1 MNILHFTEFT
11 LLRKNF
17 RTRSVLTLNTHVLHV
32 FSQIELKSVLRN
44 INAFLSNMLSCVNEI
59 QNFMFEMINDEWEQF
74 KSETHRA
81 TCVKTITDAHM
92 SFLES
97 ITKCMEDGSVVSK
110 IS

>member
-1 MNILHFTEFT
+1 MNILHFKEFS
-11 LLRKNF
+11 LLHEKLSYSFSFNF
-17 RTRSVLTLNTHVLHV
+17 KYLHV
-32 FSQIELKSVLRN
+32 FSQIELKSILRN

-74 KSETHRA
+74 KSETHKA